1 MSVNRRRTTNKIEVN
16 FLVWGIVIFFLIG
29 LGGLFFVYLK
39 NQQYAVGNQ
48 SRLVEAS
55 LREEEARDEA
65 LKAKI
70 ISMTSR
76 GALQRRLD
84 EGYIT
89 SLQPIRDTAIARVTP
104 PATAEV
110 DGVLRTA
117 SRDPESRFGPG
128 VPQRAVNR

>member
-1 MSVNRRRTTNKIEVN
+1 M
-16 FLVWGIVIFFLIG
+16 
-29 LGGLFFVYLK
+29 
-39 NQQYAVGNQ
+39 GNE
-48 SRLVEAS
+48 SRLVEAAVQ
-55 LREEEARDEA
+55 EEEARDDA

-70 ISMTSR
+70 DSMTSR

-84 EGYIT
+84 DGYI

>member
-16 FLVWGIVIFFLIG
+16 FLAGWLVIVFLIG

-39 NQQYAVGNQ
+39 NQQHAVGNE
-48 SRLVEAS
+48 SRLVEAAVQ
-55 LREEEARDEA
+55 EEEARDDA

-70 ISMTSR
+70 DSMTSR

-84 EGYIT
+84 DGYI

-117 SRDPESRFGPG
+117 SRDPESRFSPG